1 MNGYHIVKTKD
12 KHVEIEN
19 TEDSLF
25 GIIEDDPAERAV
37 LSLKS
42 KLCSM
47 IRILATKSELSQYQ
61 LASILQTPQPRV
73 SNLLSGKIHKFSID
87 FLLKSLHRLDH
98 PMIISY
104 DPVDDQRPLRM
115 YILKHDETNSEDGE

>member
-1 MNGYHIVKTKD
+1 MKTED
-12 KHVEIEN
+12 KHVEIED

-25 GIIEDDPAERAV
+25 SIIEDDPAKRAV

-47 IRILATKSELSQYQ
+47 IRILAVKSELSQYQ
-61 LASILQTPQPRV
+61 LASILQTTQPRV
-73 SNLLSGKIHKFSID
+73 SNLLSGELSKFSID
-87 FLLKSLHRLDH
+87 FLLKSLHRLGH
-98 PMIISY
+98 RMAISY

-115 YILKHDETNSEDGE
+115 YILKHDDTNPEDGE